1 VSCGR
6 PRKFPVYLCA
16 PLLFFLFLCGCK
28 SSSGPQAEFAYVN
41 AGQVSLRDR
50 IAAVYNKTGL
60 LVNGQRVEILER
72 ARAGRWLRVRN
83 PANEEGWVEER
94 YLTSEQVFSGFQKL
108 QRENSAAPAQAV
120 GITRADLNMH
130 LEPQRDAEHLYQL
143 KEGDKVDVLKRAVS
157 QKPPVPA
164 LVASASKSAQAP
176 PEPISEDWF
185 LVRDQHRRSGW
196 VLARMLDVDVPLEV
210 AQYAEGQRII
220 ADFVLNTVND
230 AGKPVPQ
237 YLLLLNEPRDG
248 EPQDFNQLRVF
259 TWNLRR
265 HRYETAYRE
274 RNLFGVLPATVG
286 TQDFGGKEG
295 KLPVFTVRLRDA
307 NGNLAQREYKMNG
320 VIVRRVLAPDEAP
333 VTTRKPKARRG

>member
-1 VSCGR
+1 MSCGR

-16 PLLFFLFLCGCK
+16 PLLFLLFLCGCK
-28 SSSGPQAEFAYVN
+28 SSSGPQTEFAYVN

-72 ARAGRWLRVRN
+72 ARGGRWLRVRN

-94 YLTSEQVFSGFQKL
+94 YLTSEQVFNGFQKL

-143 KEGDKVDVLKRAVS
+143 KESDKVDVLKRAVS
-157 QKPPVPA
+157 QKLPAPA

-210 AQYAEGQRII
+210 AQYAEGQRIV
-220 ADFVLNTVND
+220 ACFELNRVTD
-230 AGKPVPQ
+230 GDKKVPQ
-237 YLLLLNEPRDG
+237 YLMLLSEPKDG
-248 EPQDFNQLRVF
+248 MPFDYNQARVF
-259 TWNLRR
+259 TWNVRR

-274 RNLFGVLPATVG
+274 RKLMGVLPAMVSHEV
-286 TQDFGGKEG
+286 FGKEG
-295 KLPVFTVRLRDA
+295 DLPTFVLRVKDA
-307 NGNLAQREYKMNG
+307 EGNVAERKYKMNTP
-320 VIVRRVLAPDEAP
+320 IVRRVS
-333 VTTRKPKARRG
+333 G